1 MRDIPEAT
9 TMKIDGA
16 VALVTGGASGL
27 GEATVRRLVAGGA
40 RVVIVDRD
48 DKRGPAL
55 EKELGERAR
64 FVKTDVTSADD
75 VGKAIDAATQLGG
88 LRVAVSCAGVGWAA
102 RTLNKEGQAHD
113 LELFKTVIGIN
124 LIGTFNVLRL
134 AAAAI
139 AKNAPLQDGERGVIV
154 NTASVAAYDGQ
165 IGQAAYAASKAGVV
179 GLTLPVARDLSAV
192 GVRVMT
198 IAPGTMD
205 TPMLAQLPE
214 AARQALAAGIP
225 FPKRLG
231 TPDDYAMLVEHIVAN
246 GYLNGEVI
254 RLDGA
259 LRMPP
264 K

>member
-1 MRDIPEAT
+1 
-9 TMKIDGA
+9 MKLEGA
-16 VALVTGGASGL
+16 SVLVTGGASGL
-27 GEATVRRLVAGGA
+27 GEATVRRLHARGA

-48 DKRGPAL
+48 VKKGEEVARS
-55 EKELGERAR
+55 LGERAS
-64 FVKTDVTSADD
+64 FVAADVTSAGD
-75 VGKAIDAATQLGG
+75 VEAAIARAGETAP

-102 RTLNKEGQAHD
+102 RTINKEGAAHD

-124 LIGTFNVLRL
+124 LIGTFNVARL
-134 AAAAI
+134 AAAAM
-139 AKNAPLQDGERGVIV
+139 AKAEPLDDGERGVIV
-154 NTASVAAYDGQ
+154 NTASIAAFDGQ

-179 GLTLPVARDLSAV
+179 GMTLPVARDLAAV

-205 TPMLAQLPE
+205 TPMLAMLPE
-214 AARQALAAGIP
+214 PARAALAAGIP
-225 FPKRLG
+225 FPRRLG
-231 TPDDYAMLVEHIVAN
+231 QADEYARLVEHIVDN
-246 GYLNGEVI
+246 RYLNGETI

>member
-1 MRDIPEAT
+1 M
-9 TMKIDGA
+9 
-16 VALVTGGASGL
+16 ALVTGGASGL
-27 GEATVRRLVAGGA
+27 GEATVRRFATAGA

-64 FVKTDVTSADD
+64 FVKCDVTSPDEVQGA
-75 VGKAIDAATQLGG
+75 VDAAGKLGG
-88 LRVAVSCAGVGWAA
+88 LRVAVCCAGVGWAA
-102 RTLNKEGQAHD
+102 RTINKEGQPHD

-124 LIGTFNVLRL
+124 LVGTFNVLRL
-134 AAAAI
+134 AAAAM
-139 AKNAPLQDGERGVIV
+139 AKLDALDDGERGVCI

-165 IGQAAYAASKAGVV
+165 IGQAAYSASKGGVV
-179 GLTLPVARDLSAV
+179 AMTLPVARDLSAA
-192 GVRVMT
+192 GIRVMT

-231 TPDDYAMLVEHIVAN
+231 APDDYAMLAEQIVVN
-246 GYLNGEVI
+246 RYLNGEVI